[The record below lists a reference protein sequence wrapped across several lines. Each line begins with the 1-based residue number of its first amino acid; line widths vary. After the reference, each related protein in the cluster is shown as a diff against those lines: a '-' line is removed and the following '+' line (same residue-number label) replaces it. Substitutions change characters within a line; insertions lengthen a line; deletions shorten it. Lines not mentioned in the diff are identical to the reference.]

1 MAARRA
7 FLRVLGAAALALS
20 AHGVIGQQPKVPRV
34 GMLYFTRPTDAF
46 YQTHV
51 NLFRQRLAE
60 LGYVDGKTIIIEER
74 FADGSEARLNE
85 LAREMVAG
93 KMDVIVTQAVAATVA
108 AHKATTTIPIVML
121 HAGNPIE
128 AGLIESLAR
137 PGGNVTGTSN
147 ISLGGKLMDLLREIV
162 PGLRKVALLAN
173 PTNAGVP
180 PARKDIAEAARRSGI
195 SVVFVPVTRADEFP
209 AAFDTIR
216 AARPHGLL
224 VLMEPVIGSHR
235 AKIIEFAAS
244 NLCPHFTTMDP

>member
-108 AHKATTTIPIVML
+108 AHKATTTRSHCLPILPMQ
-121 HAGNPIE
+121 AFP
-128 AGLIESLAR
+128 
-137 PGGNVTGTSN
+137 
-147 ISLGGKLMDLLREIV
+147 LRERTL
-162 PGLRKVALLAN
+162 PRLLA
-173 PTNAGVP
+173 
-180 PARKDIAEAARRSGI
+180 
-195 SVVFVPVTRADEFP
+195 VPVSVSCSCR
-209 AAFDTIR
+209 
-216 AARPHGLL
+216 
-224 VLMEPVIGSHR
+224 
-235 AKIIEFAAS
+235 
-244 NLCPHFTTMDP
+244 